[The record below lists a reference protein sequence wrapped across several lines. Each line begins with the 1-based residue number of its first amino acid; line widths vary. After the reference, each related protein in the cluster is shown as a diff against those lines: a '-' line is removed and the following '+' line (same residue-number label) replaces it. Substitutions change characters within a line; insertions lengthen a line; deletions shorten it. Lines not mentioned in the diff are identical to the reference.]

1 MCVYVCVCVCVCLFA
16 TVLQQALANLIRRV
30 EYLEMEGTNSQKSKK
45 KNGINKR
52 IEFLEM
58 EGTNSQKSKKIKIKI
73 KQWNK

>member
-1 MCVYVCVCVCVCLFA
+1 
-16 TVLQQALANLIRRV
+16 V

>member
-1 MCVYVCVCVCVCLFA
+1 VSVCNSAA
-16 TVLQQALANLIRRV
+16 TGARESDQACGIPGNGGHKFSKV
-30 EYLEMEGTNSQKSKK
+30 KK